1 MNALDNANIEK
12 PRSGLASFAFPEA
25 KSSKTGVSVGY
36 VPSPDRRWY
45 VLRIKY
51 GKAQAVADSLVEQG
65 TYVYL
70 AMVWRDVR
78 NKVTGK
84 KHRKLFPFMNI
95 LFAYVTPSEAEK
107 YVKDSRESR
116 YTTYYYNHF
125 DQRPDGMN
133 PPLTVSTADMEPFVR
148 LTMLRDEHVMEV
160 DLNSCNFVSDDLVRV
175 TFGPFE
181 GLTGRVA
188 RIARQKRVVIYINGL
203 KSGLTTAYI
212 PPHFLEKVESD
223 NFA

>member
-25 KSSKTGVSVGY
+25 KSSKTGVSVEY
-36 VPSPDRRWY
+36 VPSPDRQWY

-212 PPHFLEKVESD
+212 PPYCLEKV
-223 NFA
+223 

>member
-25 KSSKTGVSVGY
+25 KSSKTGVSV
-36 VPSPDRRWY
+36 V
-45 VLRIKY
+45 
-51 GKAQAVADSLVEQG
+51 VEQG

-125 DQRPDGMN
+125 DQRPDGLN

-160 DLNSCNFVSDDLVRV
+160 DLNSCNFVSDVATSSPTTSSGSPLDLSRV
-175 TFGPFE
+175 
-181 GLTGRVA
+181 
-188 RIARQKRVVIYINGL
+188 
-203 KSGLTTAYI
+203 
-212 PPHFLEKVESD
+212 
-223 NFA
+223 